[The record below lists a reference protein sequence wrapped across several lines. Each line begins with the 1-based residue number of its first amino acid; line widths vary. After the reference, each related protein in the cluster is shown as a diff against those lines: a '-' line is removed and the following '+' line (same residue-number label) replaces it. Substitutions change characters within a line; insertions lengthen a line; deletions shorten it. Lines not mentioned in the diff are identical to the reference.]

1 LRSNKNAFTD
11 DQKPWYNVGGFDALG
26 VSLKEVNSKISNDM
40 PSPYLRTTDIAKEL
54 GVHANTVR
62 LYESRGFLPAIPR
75 GENGYR
81 QYSARHLEQARLAH
95 LTLRWPYLGTRAL
108 LVDLVKSA
116 AQDDFGTAMD
126 LAYQYLGRVRVARTY
141 AEVAMAFVERWAAGH
156 LMDIWPQQMS
166 ISRAAQHLNVTT
178 DMLRN
183 WERNGLIEVPRD
195 PSNQYRLYGA
205 AEFARIRVIRIL
217 VQSGYSLMAIL
228 RMLQQF
234 DAGQTDNLRAAL
246 ELPRAESADEAIE
259 IMADR
264 WLSSLQE
271 LEQRAEAIIQQIGH
285 MIELVRSR

>member
-1 LRSNKNAFTD
+1 MA
-11 DQKPWYNVGGFDALG
+11 
-26 VSLKEVNSKISNDM
+26 
-40 PSPYLRTTDIAKEL
+40 SPYLRTTDIAKDL
-54 GVHANTVR
+54 GVHANTIR

-75 GENGYR
+75 GKNGYR
-81 QYSARHLEQARLAH
+81 QYSAMHLEQARLAH
-95 LTLRWPYLGTRAL
+95 LTLRWPYLGARAL
-108 LVDLVKSA
+108 LVDLVKNA
-116 AQDDFGTAMD
+116 ARDDFGMAIE
-126 LAYQYLGRVRVARTY
+126 LAYQYLGQVRVARTY
-141 AEVAMAFVERWAAGH
+141 AEVAMEFVEHWAAGH
-156 LMDIWPQQMS
+156 LIDIWPQQMS

-205 AEFARIRVIRIL
+205 AEFERIRVIRML

-246 ELPRAESADEAIE
+246 ELPQAESANEAIE

-271 LEQRAEAIIQQIGH
+271 LEQRAQAIIQQIGH
-285 MIELVRSR
+285 MIELAHSR